1 MSRYKDSSRQGLRE
15 GLGCRFVRVDAFS
28 SALSL
33 EPAFRR
39 GLGLA
44 VGLKYKLRLINMSTC
59 YVIGFTG
66 CVGLCKI
73 PLVFVNFGLIRSSAC
88 LLLYVLI
95 MTVHDYVHVYMYIC
109 FYIYIYI
116 YIY

>member
-1 MSRYKDSSRQGLRE
+1 MGFRGFGFRVSRYKDSSRQGLRE

-28 SALSL
+28 SAL
-33 EPAFRR
+33 RR

-59 YVIGFTG
+59 YVIGFTD

-73 PLVFVNFGLIRSSAC
+73 PLVFCEFWPDTFIC
-88 LLLYVLI
+88 LFTSLCTYY
-95 MTVHDYVHVYMYIC
+95 DC
-109 FYIYIYI
+109 P
-116 YIY
+116 

>member
-28 SALSL
+28 SAL
-33 EPAFRR
+33 RR

-59 YVIGFTG
+59 YVIGSTD

-109 FYIYIYI
+109 FYIYIY
-116 YIY
+116 